1 MKIIIHGGFFSESSQ
16 SNDIKIK
23 KQKSLKSIVLKAYDF
38 LKSNNSLDTVIYAV
52 KLLENDPLFNAGLGS
67 QIQRDGQIRLSA
79 SLMDSKTNKF
89 SGVINVKDI
98 KNPILLAKKLREEE
112 DNVLSDEGASAY
124 AKKNGFSHYNSETKE
139 RRNDYNLNL
148 KSTGIGTVG
157 CVALD
162 SDKIIAAATSTGGKG
177 FELPGRVS
185 DSATVAGNY
194 ANKHCGVSC
203 TGVGEDIVSGALAS
217 KIVTRVTDGMSLKQ
231 SFKKSFKELQEFD
244 GFAGA
249 IAIDSSGEIY
259 HDESHPKIVFSSFD
273 GENLVVFD

>member
-23 KQKSLKSIVLKAYDF
+23 KQKILKNIVLKAYDF

-124 AKKNGFSHYNSETKE
+124 AK
-139 RRNDYNLNL
+139 R
-148 KSTGIGTVG
+148 
-157 CVALD
+157 
-162 SDKIIAAATSTGGKG
+162 
-177 FELPGRVS
+177 
-185 DSATVAGNY
+185 
-194 ANKHCGVSC
+194 
-203 TGVGEDIVSGALAS
+203 
-217 KIVTRVTDGMSLKQ
+217 
-231 SFKKSFKELQEFD
+231 
-244 GFAGA
+244 
-249 IAIDSSGEIY
+249 
-259 HDESHPKIVFSSFD
+259 
-273 GENLVVFD
+273 VVFPITIQKQKSEEMIII

>member
-16 SNDIKIK
+16 SNDIKNQ
-23 KQKSLKSIVLKAYDF
+23 KQESLKNIVLKAFDY
-38 LKSNNSLDTVIYAV
+38 LKSNSSLDTVIYAV

-67 QIQRDGQIRLSA
+67 QIQRDGVIRLSA

-89 SGVINVKDI
+89 TGVINAKDI

-112 DNVLSDEGASAY
+112 DKVLSDEGANSY
-124 AKKNGFSHYNSETKE
+124 AKKNGFSYYNSETKE

-148 KSTGIGTVG
+148 ESSGKGTVG

-162 SDKIIAAATSTGGKG
+162 IDGVIAAATSTGGKG

-194 ANKHCGVSC
+194 ANKNCGVSC
-203 TGVGEDIVSGALAS
+203 TGVGEDIVSGALAA
-217 KIVTRVTDGMSLKQ
+217 KIVTRVSDGMTLKK
-231 SFKKSFKELQEFD
+231 SFEKSFKELEEFD

-259 HDESHPKIVFSSFD
+259 HDESHPKIVYSSYD

>member
-23 KQKSLKSIVLKAYDF
+23 KQKSLKNIVLKAYDF

-112 DNVLSDEGASAY
+112 
-124 AKKNGFSHYNSETKE
+124 FQKE
-139 RRNDYNLNL
+139 
-148 KSTGIGTVG
+148 
-157 CVALD
+157 
-162 SDKIIAAATSTGGKG
+162 
-177 FELPGRVS
+177 
-185 DSATVAGNY
+185 
-194 ANKHCGVSC
+194 
-203 TGVGEDIVSGALAS
+203 
-217 KIVTRVTDGMSLKQ
+217 
-231 SFKKSFKELQEFD
+231 
-244 GFAGA
+244 
-249 IAIDSSGEIY
+249 
-259 HDESHPKIVFSSFD
+259 
-273 GENLVVFD
+273 